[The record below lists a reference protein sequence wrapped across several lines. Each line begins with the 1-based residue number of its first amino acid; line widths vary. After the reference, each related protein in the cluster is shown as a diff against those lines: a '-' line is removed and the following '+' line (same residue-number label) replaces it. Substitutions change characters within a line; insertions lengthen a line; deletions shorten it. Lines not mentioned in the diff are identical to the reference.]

1 MDRYFNAR
9 HRSSNSVSVRKTL
22 TIAPPNIVKRL
33 IAARAKLKSSGCP
46 AIKISALALRT

>member
-22 TIAPPNIVKRL
+22 D
-33 IAARAKLKSSGCP
+33 GCP
-46 AIKISALALRT
+46 AFKISALALWTQTSSNLRLAVPNFD